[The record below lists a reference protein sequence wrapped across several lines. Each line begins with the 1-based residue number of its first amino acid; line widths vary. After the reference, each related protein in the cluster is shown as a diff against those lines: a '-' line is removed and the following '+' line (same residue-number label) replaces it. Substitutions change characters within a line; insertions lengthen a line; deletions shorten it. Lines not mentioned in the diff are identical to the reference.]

1 MIIEHALL
9 PVRPE
14 LAADFEAAF
23 AAARPIIASM
33 PGFRAL
39 SLSRGLESPGSY
51 LLRVE
56 WDRLDDHVVG
66 FRGSPEYQRWKDL
79 LHHFYDPFPVVEH
92 FTPVQLTPPA
102 DLAPAPAPGASPAV
116 TASPPR
122 PQ

>member
-14 LAADFEAAF
+14 RAADFEAAF

-33 PGFRAL
+33 PGFRSL
-39 SLSRGLESPGSY
+39 SLSRGVESPGSY

-66 FRGSPEYQRWKDL
+66 FRGSPEYQRWKEL

-92 FTPVQLTPPA
+92 FTPVPLTPDDDQGPA
-102 DLAPAPAPGASPAV
+102 ARPGHSPAV
-116 TASPPR
+116 TASPQPHR
-122 PQ
+122 

>member
-14 LAADFEAAF
+14 RAADFEAAF

-33 PGFRAL
+33 PGFRSL
-39 SLSRGLESPGSY
+39 SLSRGVESPGSY

-79 LHHFYDPFPVVEH
+79 LHHFYDPFPMVEH
-92 FTPVQLTPPA
+92 FTPVPLTLDDDLGPP
-102 DLAPAPAPGASPAV
+102 
-116 TASPPR
+116 
-122 PQ
+122 PQPEP